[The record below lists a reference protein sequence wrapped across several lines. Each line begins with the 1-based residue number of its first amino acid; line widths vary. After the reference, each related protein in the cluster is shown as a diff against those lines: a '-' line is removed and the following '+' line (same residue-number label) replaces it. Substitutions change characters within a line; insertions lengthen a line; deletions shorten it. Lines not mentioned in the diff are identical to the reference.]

1 MLLVSLM
8 GFTQSF
14 PHFLLVR
21 GLGGEISCLHRQDF
35 PLMASFGI
43 NERPLNPSF
52 DFSLNGQRIRT

>member
-1 MLLVSLM
+1 M
-8 GFTQSF
+8 GFTQRF

-21 GLGGEISCLHRQDF
+21 GLGGEISFLHRQDF

>member
-1 MLLVSLM
+1 
-8 GFTQSF
+8 
-14 PHFLLVR
+14 
-21 GLGGEISCLHRQDF
+21 LHRQDF